1 MLLCLVSTACFMCH
15 RTAVVPLLLNF
26 NLLKT
31 LNSNFILYSSITI
44 RYSGLIV
51 LILNQLIVATT
62 SLVVV
67 VVVVVIVVA
76 VLLHLSFPVDA
87 SSQFAILKSA
97 YEIRMS

>member
-62 SLVVV
+62 SSVV